1 MLQRGETSWN
11 SKGIHREPSL
21 TIKMPLALLLALG
34 FAPALACQ
42 QDSTPRRETI
52 VTPYADKDAYSIYAI
67 LLERAKSSVYVI
79 QAETES
85 WSGATPKKLGITG
98 GRDFQ
103 KIWKVAVKDF
113 ANQYRNPR
121 VLTRDIPIRTLYEL
135 VPEQQLLS
143 IFKSG
148 GGWDTFYHRYPSSGG
163 FFSFSAVGFDSQ
175 RTHAVVKMHFG
186 CGSLCGYSKPHFFVK
201 KDGQWREVCLNANV
215 TTWVS

>member
-67 LLERAKSSVYVI
+67 LLDERAKSSVYV
-79 QAETES
+79 
-85 WSGATPKKLGITG
+85 K
-98 GRDFQ
+98 
-103 KIWKVAVKDF
+103 
-113 ANQYRNPR
+113 
-121 VLTRDIPIRTLYEL
+121 
-135 VPEQQLLS
+135 QQLLS

-201 KDGQWREVCLNANV
+201 KEGQWREVCLNANV